1 MTKISQT
8 QDELLGH
15 LAEQIIFLINS
26 SKSFD
31 NGFECEA
38 KRIATT
44 IRVLLY
50 DNPNPKSDSRSLLK
64 QLDKKNIGFYDTA
77 SDINLDLRGRIPQWG
92 LLVISLRSGQY
103 VAPLDNLPPDRLK
116 KGKVSFDEWWNKI
129 ILKDYTGNTF
139 TRCKLIKTLA
149 DKEGG
154 AHVDPKLEEDYVNL
168 IKNNSMGITYETR
181 RAGITRER
189 AMGNPVL
196 HSVRQIAHEV
206 IKTLRDE
213 FPNLFIPSAL

>member
-8 QDELLGH
+8 EDELLGH

-50 DNPNPKSDSRSLLK
+50 DNPNPQSESHSLLK
-64 QLDKKNIGFYDTA
+64 QLGKKNINFYDTA
-77 SDINLDLRGRIPQWG
+77 NDIDLNLRGVMPQWG

-103 VAPLDNLPPDRLK
+103 VAPLDNLPPARLK
-116 KGKVSFDEWWNKI
+116 KGKVSFDEWWNKVV
-129 ILKDYTGNTF
+129 LMDYAGNIF
-139 TRCKLIKTLA
+139 TRCRLIKTLA

-154 AHVDPKLEEDYVNL
+154 AHVDRELPEDYVNL
-168 IKNNSMGITYETR
+168 IKNNSMGITYVTR
-181 RAGITRER
+181 RGGITRER

-196 HSVRQIAHEV
+196 HSIRQIAHEV

-213 FPNLFIPSAL
+213 FQDLFPA

>member
-1 MTKISQT
+1 MTRIAQT

-15 LAEQIIFLINS
+15 LVEQIIFLTNS

-31 NGFECEA
+31 DTFTCEA

-50 DNPNPKSDSRSLLK
+50 DNPTPKSNSISLLT

-77 SDINLDLRGRIPQWG
+77 SDINSDSPIPQWG
-92 LLVISLRSGQY
+92 LLVISLRSGKY
-103 VAPLDNLPPDRLK
+103 LAPLNNLPPDRLK
-116 KGKVSFDEWWNKI
+116 KGKVRFDEWWDKI
-129 ILKDYTGNTF
+129 VLKDFAGNTF
-139 TRCKLIKTLA
+139 SRSKLIKTLA

-154 AHVDPKLEEDYVNL
+154 AHVDSKLDKDYVNL
-168 IKNNSMGITYETR
+168 IKNNSMGITYVTHR
-181 RAGITRER
+181 GGITSER

-206 IKTLRDE
+206 IKTLGDE
-213 FPNLFIPSAL
+213 FPNLSFPPAL

>member
-31 NGFECEA
+31 DGFLCEA
-38 KRIATT
+38 KRIATV

-50 DNPNPKSDSRSLLK
+50 DNPKSDSRSLLK
-64 QLDKKNIGFYDTA
+64 QLDKENIGFYDTA

-103 VAPLDNLPPDRLK
+103 IAPLDNLPPDRLK

-129 ILKDYTGNTF
+129 VLMDYAGNTF
-139 TRCKLIKTLA
+139 TRCRLIKTLA

-154 AHVDPKLEEDYVNL
+154 AHVDPRLDEDYVNL
-168 IKNNSMGITYETR
+168 IKHNSMGLKFVTR
-181 RAGITRER
+181 KGGITRER
-189 AMGNPVL
+189 EMGNPVL
-196 HSVRQIAHEV
+196 HSVRQIAFEV
-206 IKTLRDE
+206 VKTLWDE
-213 FPNLFIPSAL
+213 FPNLFPA